1 MKIDC
6 DYILT
11 DIEGTTTSISFVQD
25 VLFPYFLSHINEI
38 YLLSDMNEVK
48 YIFGKVMRIVK
59 KEENKNITTSEE
71 VIEQLKIW
79 CKEDRK
85 ITPLKTL
92 QGILWQKGYQTGELY
107 GHVYDDVPI
116 MLNNWE
122 LLGKKIGVFS
132 SGSAVAQ
139 KLLFSYST
147 KGDLST
153 YFSHYFDTNIG
164 HKRDTDTYSL
174 IANEIS
180 LPSNRILF
188 LSDVMEELEAAD
200 KAGMKTIQI
209 RREGNIQFWKQSA
222 ADFSEIVLS

>member
-116 MLNNWE
+116 MLKNWE
-122 LLGKKIGVFS
+122 LLGKKMGVFS
-132 SGSAVAQ
+132 SGSVVAQ
-139 KLLFSYST
+139 KLLFSHSS

-153 YFSHYFDTNIG
+153 HFSHYFDTNTG
-164 HKRDTDTYSL
+164 HKRETDTYSL
-174 IANEIS
+174 IAKEIAIS
-180 LPSNRILF
+180 ADRILF
-188 LSDVMEELEAAD
+188 LSDVIEELDAAE
-200 KAGMKTIQI
+200 KAGMKTLQI
-209 RREGNIQFWKQSA
+209 RREGNVQFWKQSVNN
-222 ADFSEIVLS
+222 FSEIILF